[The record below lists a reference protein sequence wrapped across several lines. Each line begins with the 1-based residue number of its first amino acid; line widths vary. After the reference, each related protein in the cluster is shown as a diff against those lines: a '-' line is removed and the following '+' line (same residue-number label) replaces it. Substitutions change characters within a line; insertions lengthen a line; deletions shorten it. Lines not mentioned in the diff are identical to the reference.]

1 MRAIAILLS
10 GLLVATPPAGSLI
23 AQQSPSRL
31 SSQAKGVT
39 LDRFIYEGSGITAVS
54 FRLSTLLPGA
64 MGPELG
70 VSLFPDALRA
80 RALLLASD
88 FGPAYNIPLPYTVLQ
103 VKAGASAI
111 TGLGGGI
118 LFVPGFHVGGGL
130 IVRIDDRTGV
140 RIDAIRHYYQVDA
153 ETEPIWSI
161 GFGFTSLPR
170 GRSSV
175 PRSPR

>member
-23 AQQSPSRL
+23 AQQSPSRG
-31 SSQAKGVT
+31 QHAKGVT

-54 FRLSTLLPGA
+54 FRLSTLRQGA

-88 FGPAYNIPLPYTVLQ
+88 FGPAYNIPLPYTLLQ

-140 RIDAIRHYYQVDA
+140 RIDAIRHYYLVDT

-170 GRSSV
+170 GRSSA